1 MYNEVEKS
9 LCTSQ
14 QAILNILYKPNSDFV
29 LSGLGLVAPT
39 DDFFRI
45 STLCTLPTG
54 SNLSILTQ
62 KYFVWKQPCTKFTT
76 AIYQIC
82 TGPLPINGPVQILYT
97 VVYYMQRV
105 LSPEMVICWININLR
120 PDQVQ
125 DLSALGKCSRQQTCI
140 NLTSRRN

>member
-14 QAILNILYKPNSDFV
+14 QAILNILYKANSDFV

-76 AIYQIC
+76 AIYIKFIPVRYRLTARFKFCTRSFTTCKGCSARKWLFVGSTLTSDPTKFKIC
-82 TGPLPINGPVQILYT
+82 
-97 VVYYMQRV
+97 
-105 LSPEMVICWININLR
+105 R
-120 PDQVQ
+120 PWESVQ
-125 DLSALGKCSRQQTCI
+125 DSKPVSI
-140 NLTSRRN
+140 